1 MIHLKHNPILQ
12 TLIYLPCSLIL
23 LAIISYILRN
33 GTQEWLW
40 IALIFLVI
48 LFLFLLWKVP
58 EWQIASL
65 RKSTEPEKIIALKNE
80 LRKTLAQ
87 IMGGLLILVSLFGT
101 WKTIEISKETADDNL
116 RVSHENLRV
125 SQEGQITERFTRA
138 VEHLGNAKL
147 EIRLGGIYALER
159 ISKDSPKDY
168 WQVME
173 ILTAYVREN
182 SPSDLKQ
189 NPTNKLG
196 GACKDEPNKS
206 PPSTEAEKLSTD
218 IQAILSVIGRRILDC
233 KKVEEQ
239 PLDLGKT
246 NLCVA
251 KLEGA
256 RLEGA
261 NLGGA
266 NLTGANMRDAHL
278 QRANLEGANLE
289 GANLTG
295 ANLTGAFMEKANL
308 ERTELVVADL
318 TGARL
323 KGANLFEAYL
333 REANLTGAILDRAF
347 MERVEL
353 NQANLEGAFLTGAN
367 LRGANLSEARLD
379 GANLNGAKLDGAN
392 LWGASLLNADLAGG
406 SLVDVNLEKAFL
418 VGINMERSH
427 LEGVDLKGQSLYRAN
442 LRGAF
447 LQGTNVEGVDFCMAD
462 LRDTHDL
469 TIEQLSKVK
478 ILYGAKLDQGF
489 IEQIKNKYPHLLESP
504 KEWVI
509 PKPFIDRV
517 KITDKR

>member
-33 GTQEWLW
+33 GTREWLW
-40 IALIFLVI
+40 VAFIFLVI
-48 LFLFLLWKVP
+48 FFLFLLWKIP
-58 EWQIASL
+58 EWQVASL
-65 RKSTEPEKIIALKNE
+65 RKSTEPEKIVALKNE

-87 IMGGLLILVSLFGT
+87 IMGGLLILISLFGT
-101 WKTIEISKETADDNL
+101 WKTIEISKETANK
-116 RVSHENLRV
+116 NLRV

-261 NLGGA
+261 NL
-266 NLTGANMRDAHL
+266 
-278 QRANLEGANLE
+278 
-289 GANLTG
+289 TG

-308 ERTELVVADL
+308 ERAELVAADL
-318 TGARL
+318 RGARL
-323 KGANLFEAYL
+323 EGANLFEAYL
-333 REANLTGAILDRAF
+333 HEANLTGAILDRSF